1 MNNFTM
7 PVRWNSYDMTELDV
21 LHKNLQMNFMW
32 SDHYINS
39 GNIVMFNVCQNDINN
54 IRLEIKKIKEQQQ
67 LNKHNKNN
75 KFKNN
80 KNKN

>member
-1 MNNFTM
+1 M